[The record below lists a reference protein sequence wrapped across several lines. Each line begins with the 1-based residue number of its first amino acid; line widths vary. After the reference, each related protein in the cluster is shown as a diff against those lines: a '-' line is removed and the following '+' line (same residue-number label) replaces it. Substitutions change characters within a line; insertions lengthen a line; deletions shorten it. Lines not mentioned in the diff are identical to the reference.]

1 MLWLISRFSES
12 FGRSIFTMNLGC
24 RWPSGTSR
32 STTQRPT
39 RRWHASAW
47 RHQAWS
53 WGLHLL
59 QCSCGEGCYVRLVD
73 SLCLLFGY
81 RSWIRSYI
89 DLPSTV
95 SGSSACAPYFHH
107 SWRGLLFH
115 RQIGHWA
122 SAVAHEH
129 ALVVLL
135 SSCWELEQSL
145 SFWVIWRLLRLAEQW
160 CRSLYASALD
170 WHSRIRLWHVFSR
183 VISTQYGQTWFTNV
197 QRCNLLHGT
206 CHSRWPITS

>member
-1 MLWLISRFSES
+1 
-12 FGRSIFTMNLGC
+12 MNLGC

-47 RHQAWS
+47 RHQAGS
-53 WGLHLL
+53 WRLHLL

-73 SLCLLFGY
+73 SLCLLLSY
-81 RSWIRSYI
+81 RGRIGGYI

-95 SGSSACAPYFHH
+95 SGSPSCAPYFDH
-107 SWRGLLFH
+107 SWRGLLFY

-122 SAVAHEH
+122 SALAHEH

-135 SSCWELEQSL
+135 SSCWELECLEINLSL
-145 SFWVIWRLLRLAEQW
+145 FGIIWRLLRLAEQW
-160 CRSLYASALD
+160 CRVLYASTLD
-170 WHSRIRLWHVFSR
+170 WLSCTRLRHVFPR
-183 VISTQYGQTWFTNV
+183 CISTQCGQTWLTNV
-197 QRCNLLHGT
+197 QHCNVLHGT
-206 CHSRWPITS
+206 CRSPWAITS